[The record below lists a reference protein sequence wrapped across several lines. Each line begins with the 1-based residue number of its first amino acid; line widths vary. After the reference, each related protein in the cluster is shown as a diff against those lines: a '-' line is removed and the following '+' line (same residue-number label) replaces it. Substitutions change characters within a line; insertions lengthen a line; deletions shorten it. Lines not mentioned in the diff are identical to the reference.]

1 MNMIDRLVLLIS
13 KRNGRFHHAR
23 GMHRNRRIVLEHI
36 AQHRNR
42 LPYVYLGAYG
52 QGASLLRGG
61 QAQYGPRTDGEAG
74 GRLICR
80 RDCNTSGYRA
90 ISVIMENMSEAIIR
104 TLRKD
109 DYPALIDLVRRTWY
123 AEYDERTGLL
133 AAEADW
139 ENCLAR
145 VTTAFVA
152 ELEDKPVASICG
164 RIDELDHRS
173 PLEHAPALIVAQAIA
188 TGVCPRRHG
197 SCERDSLGTL
207 HVDRQLRK
215 QAANIGHEYSA
226 EVVLFV
232 LDPGGARSWSGPA
245 HVRDDDERIPRSRHT
260 SGFLF
265 TDTTCD
271 VGFYVHRGLTQVC
284 EQSLPASGPGETRLR

>member
-1 MNMIDRLVLLIS
+1 
-13 KRNGRFHHAR
+13 
-23 GMHRNRRIVLEHI
+23 
-36 AQHRNR
+36 
-42 LPYVYLGAYG
+42 
-52 QGASLLRGG
+52 
-61 QAQYGPRTDGEAG
+61 
-74 GRLICR
+74 
-80 RDCNTSGYRA
+80 
-90 ISVIMENMSEAIIR
+90 MSEAIIR

-152 ELEDKPVASICG
+152 ELEDKPVALIVG

-173 PLEHAPALIVAQAIA
+173 PLNMH
-188 TGVCPRRHG
+188 RRHSLRKLLQLAFAHDG
-197 SCERDSLGTL
+197 MAAASEILGTL

-232 LDPGGARSWSGPA
+232 LDPAARG
-245 HVRDDDERIPRSRHT
+245 H
-260 SGFLF
+260 
-265 TDTTCD
+265 
-271 VGFYVHRGLTQVC
+271 GLGRRMFETMMSAFRAAG
-284 EQSLPASGPGETRLR
+284 QSLPASVPGENPSSFYLYEGSVPEPA